1 MAVRPFS
8 QTGRRGSER
17 RMLRLVN
24 VDLRIQSASNFFFGL
39 AIASA
44 AYIVLFPFS
53 VLWGF
58 LVPCAVMFAPLLDLH
73 GHSFLGFTTE
83 VTLVAVLV
91 GFGMAA
97 KRRWL
102 VPYLIGVG
110 LYALDGVTAIVIIIR
125 TNGFY
130 IVAGPGFI
138 AILSAII
145 HGVALIYMVS
155 AATAMLTDRVNKKLT
170 RDLDVQAKLERELE
184 DQSAAPSPAA
194 KFTYRYRDIP
204 PSTPP

>member
-1 MAVRPFS
+1 M
-8 QTGRRGSER
+8 
-17 RMLRLVN
+17 N
-24 VDLRIQSASNFFFGL
+24 VDQRILSGSNFFFGL

-91 GFGMAA
+91 GFGMAG

-110 LYALDGVTAIVIIIR
+110 LYALDGVTAIVIIVR

-138 AILSAII
+138 AILSVIVHAA
-145 HGVALIYMVS
+145 ALIFMVS
-155 AATAMLTDRVNKKLT
+155 AATAMVTGRVNAALA
-170 RDLDVQAKLERELE
+170 RDLDVQANLARRLEADVSEPP
-184 DQSAAPSPAA
+184 APAA
-194 KFTYRYRDIP
+194 KFTHRYRDVP
-204 PSTPP
+204 PSAPPPGRAP